1 MEQQPGEAQGRRA
14 QQGAEGAEGQALHH
28 PAMRRHAPLLP

>member
-1 MEQQPGEAQGRRA
+1 MEPGEAQGRT